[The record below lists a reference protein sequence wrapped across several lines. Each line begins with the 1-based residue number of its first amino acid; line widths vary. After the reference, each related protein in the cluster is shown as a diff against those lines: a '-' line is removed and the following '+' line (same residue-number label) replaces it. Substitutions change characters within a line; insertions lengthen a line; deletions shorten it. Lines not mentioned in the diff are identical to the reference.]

1 MNYESNEES
10 VNSVEFAEPQQESQ
24 EQPLDVQDTS
34 ENTSEV
40 AEPEHVQDAETN
52 AHYAEQRRKQEL
64 DEYRSKAESYE
75 QNLNRIA
82 QLQGFESNDQLIQA
96 IEEAERQRERQQYED
111 AGIDPDQFNQL
122 LEKHPDIQF
131 AREQR
136 AKQEQEAKFGQEV
149 NSFFEKHPDIKPNDI
164 PQEVWAIREQ
174 EGISLLHA
182 YRSHMYDNVRQTSE
196 QAALQKLQQNQ
207 TTSPGAL
214 GQEGSEHKASVG
226 SMSTKDFASIVERV
240 KRGENV
246 QL

>member
-1 MNYESNEES
+1 MEQFEQIEQSANN
-10 VNSVEFAEPQQESQ
+10 VEVAEPQ
-24 EQPLDVQDTS
+24 VQDTS
-34 ENTSEV
+34 ANNTEV
-40 AEPEHVQDAETN
+40 ADPRPVQDAETN

-64 DEYRSKAESYE
+64 EEYRSRTETYE

-82 QLQGFESNDQLIQA
+82 QLSGYQTHDELLQA
-96 IEEAERQRERQQYED
+96 VEEAERQRERQEYEA

-122 LEKHPDIQF
+122 LEKHPDIQY

-149 NSFFEKHPDIKPNDI
+149 SSFFEKHPDIKPDDI
-164 PQEVWAIREQ
+164 PKEVWQIREN
-174 EGISLLHA
+174 EGLPLLHA
-182 YRSHMYDNVRQTSE
+182 YRSYMFDNVRQQSE
-196 QAALQKLQQNQ
+196 QQALQKLQQNSLS
-207 TTSPGAL
+207 TPGAL

-226 SMSTKDFASIVERV
+226 SMAKKDFASLVERV

>member
-1 MNYESNEES
+1 MNEFENGGVNEGE
-10 VNSVEFAEPQQESQ
+10 VATTQIEPQ
-24 EQPLDVQDTS
+24 EQQLDVQETS
-34 ENTSEV
+34 ANTSEV
-40 AEPEHVQDAETN
+40 AEPNNVQDAETN

-82 QLQGFESNDQLIQA
+82 QLQGFANNDELIQA
-96 IEEAERQRERQQYED
+96 IEDAEKQKERQQYED

-136 AKQEQEAKFGQEV
+136 AKQQEEAKFNSEV
-149 NSFFEKHPDIKPNDI
+149 STFYEKHPDIQPKDI
-164 PQEVWAIREQ
+164 PNEVWAIREQ
-174 EGISLLHA
+174 EGLSLLHA

-196 QAALQKLQQNQ
+196 QSALQKLQQNQ
-207 TTSPGAL
+207 TSSPGAL

-226 SMSTKDFASIVERV
+226 AMSKSDFASMVEKV
-240 KRGENV
+240 KRGENI